1 MGLHIEC
8 KFGPKKR
15 GGFRVP
21 VYFIAEANEEELNP
35 FFALKREYNLPGQIF
50 ADPVNAEKLKTNIS
64 CCRTSDKLTVNIS
77 SYASFKI
84 TEVKM
89 IANCGCYGKCHDCKI
104 CLPWRPGAHPDYSD
118 FEQVFQQIAN
128 DIRVMYE
135 TAVAEALAS
144 EEIAQYDVVVFDSS
158 QEIVLSQK
166 SQDIKSKPQRKVRV

>member
-21 VYFIAEANEEELNP
+21 VHFLAQADGWEQVNP
-35 FFALKREYNLPGQIF
+35 FFYLKKEYALPEQIF
-50 ADPVNAEKLKTNIS
+50 VDPQAERPVSKPR
-64 CCRTSDKLTVNIS
+64 CCKIVDKLTIDIY
-77 SYASFKI
+77 SYGSFKI
-84 TEVKM
+84 THLIK
-89 IANCGCYGKCHDCKI
+89 NCGGYDICQGCKM

-128 DIRVMYE
+128 DIRAMYE
-135 TAVAEALAS
+135 NAVTEALAS
-144 EEIAQYDVVVFDSS
+144 EEIAQYDVVIFDSS